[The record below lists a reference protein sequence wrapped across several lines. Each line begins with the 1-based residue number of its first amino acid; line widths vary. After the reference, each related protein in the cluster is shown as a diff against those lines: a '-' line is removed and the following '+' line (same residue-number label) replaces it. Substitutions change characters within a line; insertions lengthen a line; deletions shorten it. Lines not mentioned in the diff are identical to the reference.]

1 VTGPESYLQ
10 RDCSEE
16 TARKIDTEVKKLLD
30 RAYAE
35 ARETLA
41 IYKHELELV
50 TAELL
55 KRETLDGR
63 LFYKLIGRE
72 FPKGAG
78 AQKREAIDGVRV
90 SAMDGKSAS
99 RQPRGEH

>member
-1 VTGPESYLQ
+1 LQ

-16 TARKIDTEVKKLLD
+16 TARKIDAEVKKRLD

-35 ARETLA
+35 ARETLT

-50 TAELL
+50 TGELL

-63 LFYKLIGRE
+63 LFYKLIRRE

-78 AQKREAIDGVRV
+78 AQKREAVEGVRV
-90 SAMDGKSAS
+90 SAMDGKSVS